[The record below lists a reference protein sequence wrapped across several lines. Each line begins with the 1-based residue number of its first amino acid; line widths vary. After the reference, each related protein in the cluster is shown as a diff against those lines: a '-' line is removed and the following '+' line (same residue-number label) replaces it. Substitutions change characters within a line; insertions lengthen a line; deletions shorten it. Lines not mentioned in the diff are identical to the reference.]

1 MGVKPRK
8 IAPRITL
15 LLSLKL
21 RKVNNTNAVDSL
33 VLRASLKEQRPLH
46 SIQFFNEK
54 TRLQHWVF

>member
-1 MGVKPRK
+1 MVVKTRK

-33 VLRASLKEQRPLH
+33 ALLLAYQ
-46 SIQFFNEK
+46 
-54 TRLQHWVF
+54 